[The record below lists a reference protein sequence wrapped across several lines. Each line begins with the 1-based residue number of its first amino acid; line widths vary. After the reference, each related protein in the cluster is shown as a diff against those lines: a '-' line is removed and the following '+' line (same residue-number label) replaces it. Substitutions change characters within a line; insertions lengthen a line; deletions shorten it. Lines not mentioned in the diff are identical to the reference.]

1 MAEESK
7 ASSSQTAKSG
17 DKVFWNVRDAGGS
30 FSKQEESRDKKGNT
44 PSGYLR
50 FADLQGNYSRLEA
63 KMLRSRRRR
72 LAMKMREL
80 GWSDAKILGLLNK
93 HPDSWPTMSDL
104 GGSRKVDPKEAE
116 KAAKDAKKAKEKA
129 ERDKEKAANK
139 AEREANKAER
149 KKEKAAKD
157 KERAANKAKAAVEKA
172 RKLKEREAKKAA
184 TEAKKSAREKQSAA
198 KKAASEAQ
206 KATRAKEAAAKK
218 AAREKGSAAKKA
230 KAAST
235 KSREQKL
242 REQIAELKKKQSAPG
257 KKVTKVNAEKQSAT
271 PSAQAAKVTP
281 KLKTA
286 SKAEFDKSIAKVSR
300 MTLRRIIDKLEAD
313 PSPAAKERAKWAR
326 ARLETLKNRD

>member
-1 MAEESK
+1 MAEGSK

-44 PSGYLR
+44 PSGYIR
-50 FADLQGNYSRLEA
+50 FADLQGNYSRLQA

-72 LAMKMREL
+72 LAMKMKEL
-80 GWSDAKILGLLNK
+80 GWGNAKILGLLNK

-104 GGSRKVDPKEAE
+104 GGSRKTDPKEAE

-129 ERDKEKAANK
+129 ELDKEKAANK

-149 KKEKAAKD
+149 KKEKAARD
-157 KERAANKAKAAVEKA
+157 KERAANKTKAAVEKA

-184 TEAKKSAREKQSAA
+184 TEAKK
-198 KKAASEAQ
+198 
-206 KATRAKEAAAKK
+206 
-218 AAREKGSAAKKA
+218 AAREKESAAKKA

-242 REQIAELKKKQSAPG
+242 REQIADLKKKQSAPG
-257 KKVTKVNAEKQSAT
+257 KSVNAAKQST
-271 PSAQAAKVTP
+271 SPSAQATKAVP
-281 KLKTA
+281 KLKKA

-300 MTLRRIIDKLEAD
+300 TTLRRIIDKLEGD
-313 PSPAAKERAKWAR
+313 SSPAAKERLKWAKD
-326 ARLETLKNRD
+326 RLETLVNRD

>member
-1 MAEESK
+1 MAQESK

-44 PSGYLR
+44 PSGYIR
-50 FADLQGNYSRLEA
+50 FADLQGNYSRLQA

-72 LAMKMREL
+72 LAMKMKEL
-80 GWSDAKILGLLNK
+80 GWGNAKILGLLNK

-184 TEAKKSAREKQSAA
+184 TEAKKAAREKESAA
-198 KKAASEAQ
+198 KK
-206 KATRAKEAAAKK
+206 
-218 AAREKGSAAKKA
+218 
-230 KAAST
+230 
-235 KSREQKL
+235 
-242 REQIAELKKKQSAPG
+242 
-257 KKVTKVNAEKQSAT
+257 VTKANAEKQST
-271 PSAQAAKVTP
+271 PPSAQATKAVP
-281 KLKTA
+281 KLKKA
-286 SKAEFDKSIAKVSR
+286 SKAEFDQSIAKVSR
-300 MTLRRIIDKLEAD
+300 TTLRRIIDKLEAD
-313 PSPAAKERAKWAR
+313 SSPSAKERLKWAKD
-326 ARLETLKNRD
+326 RLETLVNRD